1 MCGAN
6 SSSNMI
12 CAAGIW
18 GLRTRLS
25 VSLSHLYLPD
35 SSGHVICGKCE
46 LIRKLRLAALCCLSV
61 PSVLTLTIPTHC
73 LPSVIAWG
81 WPLLSPEAICNKGC
95 MLLKLEKLSSL
106 TDNSPISPA
115 HRRHLMIPGDS
126 VGPLAVIYLAGLS
139 DLLNTLHY
147 SGHRM

>member
-1 MCGAN
+1 MVD
-6 SSSNMI
+6 
-12 CAAGIW
+12 IW
-18 GLRTRLS
+18 GLRTSLS

-35 SSGHVICGKCE
+35 SAGHAICGKCE

-61 PSVLTLTIPTHC
+61 PSILTLTVPDSVSMHECSTF
-73 LPSVIAWG
+73 LPSVLAWG
-81 WPLLSPEAICNKGC
+81 WSLLSSEAICYKGC

-106 TDNSPISPA
+106 TDNSPVSPA
-115 HRRHLMIPGDS
+115 QPPRRHLMIPGDS
-126 VGPLAVIYLAGLS
+126 VGLLAVICLAGLS